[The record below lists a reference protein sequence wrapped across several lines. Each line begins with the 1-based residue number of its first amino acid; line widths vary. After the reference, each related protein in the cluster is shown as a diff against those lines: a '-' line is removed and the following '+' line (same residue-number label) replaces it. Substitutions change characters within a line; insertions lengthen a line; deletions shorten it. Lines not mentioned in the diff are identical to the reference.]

1 MHWVKGLLSMMGL
14 RATSPVLPWG
24 PDADPHPRSQLSHEE
39 AMKLYI
45 PLFDK
50 IDASRPADAPAD
62 IAQSKHLS

>member
-14 RATSPVLPWG
+14 RATSPVLPWR
-24 PDADPHPRSQLSHEE
+24 PDAAPHPRSLLSQDE

-50 IDASRPADAPAD
+50 IDASRPADARAD
-62 IAQSKHLS
+62 IAKPEHLS